1 MRRNEKE
8 IEDKDII
15 NEILSKS
22 HICRIGLFDNEY
34 PYVVPMNYGYNENSL
49 YFHCSSKGKKLDLI
63 RKNNKA
69 CFEIEQS
76 HEVIKNEVSCKWTTK
91 YRSVIGFG
99 NIDIVTDYNEK
110 IEALDFIMSQHGK
123 EDNHYKDELI
133 DKIVTLK
140 LNISNLTAKQSGKW

>member
-99 NIDIVTDYNEK
+99 NIDIVTDHNEK